1 MGTAVMFITMKCHT
15 CVFFHPFRDVLLKPP
30 IGLGF
35 RCIHIPWHLHQR
47 CELFRIDPHIFVDEE
62 IPSLA
67 WVLLAKIYDAQ
78 LFQTTPDASIRGR
91 RLMTISSKISTCSS
105 MLLLLTVIGAVIGH
119 LDEFMSGMLWGF
131 SRIAS
136 ISS

>member
-15 CVFFHPFRDVLLKPP
+15 CVFFHPFHDVLLKPP
-30 IGLGF
+30 VGLGF

-67 WVLLAKIYDAQ
+67 WVRSMMPSCFRPLRS
-78 LFQTTPDASIRGR
+78 ASIRGR

-105 MLLLLTVIGAVIGH
+105 MLLLLTVTGAVIGH
-119 LDEFMSGMLWGF
+119 LDEFLSGMLWGF